1 LQALHKTY
9 VDQGLTV
16 LAVNIGEKKS
26 TVQSFVDEN
35 KYTLIVLLDSKGTVR
50 RAYGVSAIPATYL
63 VDDQGTV
70 RYFRR
75 GYGSGVEVE
84 LRAEIEGLLP

>member
-1 LQALHKTY
+1 MQALHKTY

-26 TVQSFVDEN
+26 AVQSFVDEN
-35 KYTLIVLLDSKGTVR
+35 GYTLSVLLDSRGAVR
-50 RAYGVSAIPATYL
+50 GAYGVRSIPTTYL

-70 RYFRR
+70 QYVRR
-75 GYGSGVEVE
+75 GYGSGLEAE
-84 LRAEIEGLLP
+84 LRSEIDSLLP

>member
-1 LQALHKTY
+1 LHQSYAKR
-9 VDQGLTV
+9 GLTV

-35 KYTLIVLLDSKGTVR
+35 GYTLPILLDSRGTVR
-50 RAYGVSAIPATYL
+50 SAYGVSAIPITYL

-70 RYFRR
+70 QYVRR
-75 GYGSGVEVE
+75 GYGSGLEAE